1 MVGFLMGGCSLN
13 IPLEDQFSDPDAI
26 TDVLSARSL
35 LASAYEGLPQHLFE
49 YSVLSDDFCPTQYL
63 DRDATLKNLYDWREV
78 EMTEL
83 AGTLWT
89 EYYMVVAEVNALLAR
104 MDGVI
109 TLNDA
114 EVEEKERIICEAKG
128 LKAWCYFNL
137 LRLFAPRYE
146 GNEAKDGIILK
157 DRVEL
162 DFLPRSSMKVCV
174 EEIRKLL
181 KEARNEKNT
190 LKNVHW
196 LSDKSI
202 AYLQVELELYAGNY
216 PAVLEQTESLE
227 TVYPETVLGAGAYET
242 LWSGSDSEARIF
254 AKYQLAQIYEEIRFE
269 TFDKG
274 DYLVLTDIQ
283 GLEDFFGDMDFKV
296 TGTKEGITAIQMDI
310 KIHGLT
316 RPIVEE
322 AIARTREARL
332 FIMDECMSKAIS
344 EPRKEISKYA
354 PKIVQIQI
362 DPAKIGDV
370 VGQRGKTINE
380 IIDRTGVKI
389 DITDDGAVSVCGTD
403 PAAMDQA
410 VEMIKIITTD
420 FEEGQIFKGKIVSI
434 KEFGAFVEF
443 APGKE
448 GMIHISKISK
458 ERINRVEDVLTLG
471 DKVTVVC
478 LGKDKMGRISF
489 SMKDVARYTK

>member
-1 MVGFLMGGCSLN
+1 MNWRIIICVVGFLMGGCSLN

-114 EVEEKERIICEAKG
+114 EVEEKERIIC
-128 LKAWCYFNL
+128 
-137 LRLFAPRYE
+137 
-146 GNEAKDGIILK
+146 EAKDGIILK

-274 DYLVLTDIQ
+274 DYLVLTDEV
-283 GLEDFFGDMDFKV
+283 L
-296 TGTKEGITAIQMDI
+296 
-310 KIHGLT
+310 
-316 RPIVEE
+316 
-322 AIARTREARL
+322 
-332 FIMDECMSKAIS
+332 
-344 EPRKEISKYA
+344 
-354 PKIVQIQI
+354 
-362 DPAKIGDV
+362 
-370 VGQRGKTINE
+370 
-380 IIDRTGVKI
+380 
-389 DITDDGAVSVCGTD
+389 
-403 PAAMDQA
+403 
-410 VEMIKIITTD
+410 
-420 FEEGQIFKGKIVSI
+420 FEEGDIRKEWSEVEFVMPDSHEVRLLGKYNKMNRDEIASKYVNIARAAGMWLMRAEALARSDRSGDAVSLMNRMMEQRGATAWEVGLSGNELI
-434 KEFGAFVEF
+434 NKILEERRKEFVGEGVRFFDMKRCGIPAKRYGVYGNKVSTTIKSDDYRWTLPIPASEYRYNTLVEQN
-443 APGKE
+443 E
-448 GMIHISKISK
+448 GWP
-458 ERINRVEDVLTLG
+458 VLA
-471 DKVTVVC
+471 V
-478 LGKDKMGRISF
+478 
-489 SMKDVARYTK
+489 

>member
-49 YSVLSDDFCPTQYL
+49 YSVLSDDFCPTQHL

-104 MDGVI
+104 MNGVI

-114 EVEEKERIICEAKG
+114 EAEEKERIICEAKV
-128 LKAWCYFNL
+128 LKAWCYFDL

-146 GNEAKDGIILK
+146 GNESKDGIILK

-242 LWSGSDSEARIF
+242 LWSGSDSEARIC
-254 AKYQLAQIYEEIRFE
+254 AKYQ
-269 TFDKG
+269 
-274 DYLVLTDIQ
+274 
-283 GLEDFFGDMDFKV
+283 
-296 TGTKEGITAIQMDI
+296 
-310 KIHGLT
+310 
-316 RPIVEE
+316 
-322 AIARTREARL
+322 
-332 FIMDECMSKAIS
+332 
-344 EPRKEISKYA
+344 
-354 PKIVQIQI
+354 
-362 DPAKIGDV
+362 
-370 VGQRGKTINE
+370 
-380 IIDRTGVKI
+380 
-389 DITDDGAVSVCGTD
+389 
-403 PAAMDQA
+403 
-410 VEMIKIITTD
+410 
-420 FEEGQIFKGKIVSI
+420 
-434 KEFGAFVEF
+434 
-443 APGKE
+443 
-448 GMIHISKISK
+448 
-458 ERINRVEDVLTLG
+458 
-471 DKVTVVC
+471 
-478 LGKDKMGRISF
+478 
-489 SMKDVARYTK
+489 

>member
-1 MVGFLMGGCSLN
+1 MNWRIIICVVGFLMGGCSLN

-274 DYLVLTDIQ
+274 DYLVLTDEV
-283 GLEDFFGDMDFKV
+283 L
-296 TGTKEGITAIQMDI
+296 
-310 KIHGLT
+310 
-316 RPIVEE
+316 
-322 AIARTREARL
+322 
-332 FIMDECMSKAIS
+332 
-344 EPRKEISKYA
+344 
-354 PKIVQIQI
+354 
-362 DPAKIGDV
+362 
-370 VGQRGKTINE
+370 
-380 IIDRTGVKI
+380 
-389 DITDDGAVSVCGTD
+389 
-403 PAAMDQA
+403 
-410 VEMIKIITTD
+410 
-420 FEEGQIFKGKIVSI
+420 FEEGDIRKEWSEVEFVMPDSHEVRLLGKYNKMNRDEIASKYVNIARAVGMWLMRAEALARSDRSGDAVSLMNRMMEQRGATAWEVGLSGNELI
-434 KEFGAFVEF
+434 NKILEERRKEFVGEGVRFFDMKRCGIPAKRYGVYGNKVSTTIKSDDYRWTLPIPASEYRYNTLVEQN
-443 APGKE
+443 E
-448 GMIHISKISK
+448 GWP
-458 ERINRVEDVLTLG
+458 VLA
-471 DKVTVVC
+471 V
-478 LGKDKMGRISF
+478 
-489 SMKDVARYTK
+489 

>member
-274 DYLVLTDIQ
+274 DYLVLTDEV
-283 GLEDFFGDMDFKV
+283 L
-296 TGTKEGITAIQMDI
+296 
-310 KIHGLT
+310 
-316 RPIVEE
+316 
-322 AIARTREARL
+322 
-332 FIMDECMSKAIS
+332 
-344 EPRKEISKYA
+344 
-354 PKIVQIQI
+354 
-362 DPAKIGDV
+362 
-370 VGQRGKTINE
+370 
-380 IIDRTGVKI
+380 
-389 DITDDGAVSVCGTD
+389 
-403 PAAMDQA
+403 
-410 VEMIKIITTD
+410 
-420 FEEGQIFKGKIVSI
+420 FEEGDIR
-434 KEFGAFVEF
+434 KEWSEVEF
-443 APGKE
+443 VMPDSHEVRLLG
-448 GMIHISKISK
+448 INSISQK
-458 ERINRVEDVLTLG
+458 
-471 DKVTVVC
+471 
-478 LGKDKMGRISF
+478 
-489 SMKDVARYTK
+489 

>member
-1 MVGFLMGGCSLN
+1 MNWRIIICVVGFLMGGCSLN

-49 YSVLSDDFCPTQYL
+49 YSVLSDDFCPTQHL

-109 TLNDA
+109 TLNDT

-128 LKAWCYFNL
+128 LKALCYFNL

-190 LKNVHW
+190 LKNV
-196 LSDKSI
+196 
-202 AYLQVELELYAGNY
+202 
-216 PAVLEQTESLE
+216 
-227 TVYPETVLGAGAYET
+227 
-242 LWSGSDSEARIF
+242 
-254 AKYQLAQIYEEIRFE
+254 
-269 TFDKG
+269 
-274 DYLVLTDIQ
+274 
-283 GLEDFFGDMDFKV
+283 
-296 TGTKEGITAIQMDI
+296 
-310 KIHGLT
+310 
-316 RPIVEE
+316 
-322 AIARTREARL
+322 
-332 FIMDECMSKAIS
+332 
-344 EPRKEISKYA
+344 
-354 PKIVQIQI
+354 
-362 DPAKIGDV
+362 
-370 VGQRGKTINE
+370 
-380 IIDRTGVKI
+380 
-389 DITDDGAVSVCGTD
+389 
-403 PAAMDQA
+403 
-410 VEMIKIITTD
+410 
-420 FEEGQIFKGKIVSI
+420 
-434 KEFGAFVEF
+434 
-443 APGKE
+443 
-448 GMIHISKISK
+448 
-458 ERINRVEDVLTLG
+458 
-471 DKVTVVC
+471 
-478 LGKDKMGRISF
+478 
-489 SMKDVARYTK
+489 